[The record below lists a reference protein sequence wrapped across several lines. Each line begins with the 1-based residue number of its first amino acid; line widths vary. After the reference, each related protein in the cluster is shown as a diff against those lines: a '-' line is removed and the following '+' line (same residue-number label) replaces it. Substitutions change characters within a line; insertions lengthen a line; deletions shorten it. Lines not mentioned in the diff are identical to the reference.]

1 MKKLTFFSLSVAFLI
16 LLLSFS
22 PVLQANAVG
31 PDRTEETIDF
41 SFEVE
46 NPCGYPI
53 TGHFTGTVRT
63 TFFWFYENGL
73 KNRVQDTYVSLK
85 GTWSANGKE
94 INIQNG
100 APVHFSQIPNGHFQ
114 TILGASGIM
123 TIPGYGVVMGSA
135 GQIILTWQWNE
146 ELQIYEMTEEVKNVG
161 MLNPN
166 DWDAVCEYLGNRPG
180 LVNLFW

>member
-1 MKKLTFFSLSVAFLI
+1 MKKLTFFSLCIAFLI
-16 LLLSFS
+16 LLLPFS
-22 PVLQANAVG
+22 PVFQANAGG

-53 TGHFTGTVRT
+53 TGHVTGTVRT

-73 KNRVQDTYVSLK
+73 KNRVQDTYASLK
-85 GTWSANGKE
+85 ATWSANGKE

-100 APVHFSQIPNGHFQ
+100 APVHYSQIPNGYFQ
-114 TILGASGIM
+114 TVLGANGKM
-123 TIPGYGVVMGSA
+123 TIPGYGAVMGSA

-146 ELQIYEMTEEVKNVG
+146 ELGDYEMTEEVKNVG
-161 MLNPN
+161 MLNPK
-166 DWDAVCEYLGNRPG
+166 DWDAVCEYLGE
-180 LVNLFW
+180 

>member
-1 MKKLTFFSLSVAFLI
+1 MKKQVFFSLLIVFLI
-16 LLLSFS
+16 LLLLCS

-31 PDRTEETIDF
+31 PDRTEETFDF

-63 TFFWFYENGL
+63 AFFWFYENGL
-73 KNRVQDTYVSLK
+73 KNRVQDTYASLK

-123 TIPGYGVVMGSA
+123 TIPGYGAVMGSA
-135 GQIILTWQWNE
+135 GQIIFTWQWNE
-146 ELQIYEMTEEVKNVG
+146 GLGVYEMTEVVKNVG
-161 MLNPN
+161 MLTPN
-166 DWDAVCEYLGNRPG
+166 DWDAVCNYLGE
-180 LVNLFW
+180 